1 MEGLPNEENFNLNDT
16 FFLSRNS
23 NFSNL
28 ADSNFFS
35 TYGDKSMVMKQLN
48 DIDKQIED
56 DKEDKDYK
64 QIEDIS
70 FDIDLEKQVDSLI
83 SDEDDDLNDAKYL
96 ENDKSNWSSTS
107 NLLSSNLYNNNNQ
120 HNMTTPMPIA
130 NNILQNQ
137 IFPTMESEDKIS
149 IINTNITSTNTTTE
163 LNNKILG
170 EKKIINKKS
179 ENKELNLSILGDKF
193 QDTFTG
199 DSNNNINNDKNN
211 TNFNKVTGPI
221 QDAKIFDNFINM
233 TQSNTS
239 SFDFHSN
246 SLDFNNINLIKGLY
260 YCQTPNNSIYYN
272 QKYMNNNSRYN
283 KFQQNYSQSQYF
295 KDFYSNCKALNNE
308 YINKTKT
315 FININNNNF
324 SELSSRNSIQSLN
337 INNKRFIPNNFNIK
351 NNYINNVK
359 NNRREDSNRSYRD
372 NLKLMMKNQKGSKY
386 IQKKIEEKSPEFL
399 YKLYEQIKINLFD
412 IMTNQYGNYVIQK
425 FVENCDKK
433 LISNMMKI
441 LSQNANG
448 KMLYEISINNYG
460 TRPLQKMIEYLSN
473 NMSQQDINLILNFT
487 KGNAL
492 NLIKDING
500 NRIIQCIIQNIK
512 NKEFLSP
519 LYKEINENIVEI
531 LKTKSGCCVFSKI
544 LPNII
549 EEDLNIMIDT
559 IFNKIDNLINDEF
572 GNISL
577 KRIIKLNNENYNN
590 KIFEFIKDNLI
601 LLSCQKFSSNVIDA
615 CIDNTTSLKGKIIN
629 KLIENENNINILILD
644 QFGNYIIQ
652 NALQN
657 AEKNDFDIIINQIK
671 ENEKKIKQTSHGKII
686 FEKLMKNYKKFLMD
700 NKSNNN
706 KDVNS
711 NKYHNNGKKIKSKYN
726 GSKKNKK

>member
-1 MEGLPNEENFNLNDT
+1 
-16 FFLSRNS
+16 
-23 NFSNL
+23 
-28 ADSNFFS
+28 
-35 TYGDKSMVMKQLN
+35 MKQLN

-83 SDEDDDLNDAKYL
+83 YDEDDDLNDAKYL

-107 NLLSSNLYNNNNQ
+107 NFLNSNLYNNNNQ

-211 TNFNKVTGPI
+211 TNFKKGTGPI
-221 QDAKIFDNFINM
+221 QDAKIFDNFINV

-308 YINKTKT
+308 YFNKTKT

-544 LPNII
+544 LSNII

-615 CIDNTTSLKGKIIN
+615 CIDNNTSLKGKIIN

>member
-1 MEGLPNEENFNLNDT
+1 
-16 FFLSRNS
+16 
-23 NFSNL
+23 
-28 ADSNFFS
+28 
-35 TYGDKSMVMKQLN
+35 MKQLN

-83 SDEDDDLNDAKYL
+83 YDEDDDLNDAKYL

-107 NLLSSNLYNNNNQ
+107 NFLNSNLYNNNNQ

-211 TNFNKVTGPI
+211 TNFKKGTGPI
-221 QDAKIFDNFINM
+221 QDAKIFDNFINV

-337 INNKRFIPNNFNIK
+337 INNKRFIPNNFNIN

-544 LPNII
+544 LSNII

-615 CIDNTTSLKGKIIN
+615 CIDNNTSLKGKIIN

-706 KDVNS
+706 KDINS

>member
-1 MEGLPNEENFNLNDT
+1 
-16 FFLSRNS
+16 
-23 NFSNL
+23 
-28 ADSNFFS
+28 
-35 TYGDKSMVMKQLN
+35 
-48 DIDKQIED
+48 
-56 DKEDKDYK
+56 
-64 QIEDIS
+64 
-70 FDIDLEKQVDSLI
+70 
-83 SDEDDDLNDAKYL
+83 
-96 ENDKSNWSSTS
+96 
-107 NLLSSNLYNNNNQ
+107 
-120 HNMTTPMPIA
+120 
-130 NNILQNQ
+130 
-137 IFPTMESEDKIS
+137 
-149 IINTNITSTNTTTE
+149 
-163 LNNKILG
+163 
-170 EKKIINKKS
+170 
-179 ENKELNLSILGDKF
+179 
-193 QDTFTG
+193 
-199 DSNNNINNDKNN
+199 
-211 TNFNKVTGPI
+211 
-221 QDAKIFDNFINM
+221 
-233 TQSNTS
+233 
-239 SFDFHSN
+239 
-246 SLDFNNINLIKGLY
+246 
-260 YCQTPNNSIYYN
+260 
-272 QKYMNNNSRYN
+272 
-283 KFQQNYSQSQYF
+283 
-295 KDFYSNCKALNNE
+295 
-308 YINKTKT
+308 
-315 FININNNNF
+315 
-324 SELSSRNSIQSLN
+324 
-337 INNKRFIPNNFNIK
+337 
-351 NNYINNVK
+351 
-359 NNRREDSNRSYRD
+359 
-372 NLKLMMKNQKGSKY
+372 
-386 IQKKIEEKSPEFL
+386 
-399 YKLYEQIKINLFD
+399 
-412 IMTNQYGNYVIQK
+412 
-425 FVENCDKK
+425 
-433 LISNMMKI
+433 
-441 LSQNANG
+441 
-448 KMLYEISINNYG
+448 
-460 TRPLQKMIEYLSN
+460 MIEYLSN

-544 LPNII
+544 LSNII

-615 CIDNTTSLKGKIIN
+615 CIDNNTSLKGKIIN

-706 KDVNS
+706 KDINS

>member
-83 SDEDDDLNDAKYL
+83 YDEDDDLNDAKYL

-107 NLLSSNLYNNNNQ
+107 NFLSSNLYNNNNQ

-199 DSNNNINNDKNN
+199 GSNNNINNDKNN
-211 TNFNKVTGPI
+211 TNFKKGTGPI
-221 QDAKIFDNFINM
+221 QDAKIFDNFINV

-399 YKLYEQIKINLFD
+399 YKLYEQIKNNLFD

-590 KIFEFIKDNLI
+590 KIFDYIKDI
-601 LLSCQKFSSNVIDA
+601 LMKLSCQKFSSNVIDA

-657 AEKNDFDIIINQIK
+657 AEKNEFDIIINQIK

-706 KDVNS
+706 KDANS